1 MKTKASQS
9 SAASVQN
16 AASQFVQLISTKFPM
31 LKGFRIK
38 KCKNAWFIRAKYG
51 GRRLYACNDSIE
63 EATIHFFH
71 EINQKVILQPYKD
84 RNALRSERM
93 QLSC

>member
-1 MKTKASQS
+1 MQTYVSQS
-9 SAASVQN
+9 NATSVQAAASEFIN
-16 AASQFVQLISTKFPM
+16 GIRAKYPM
-31 LKGFRIK
+31 LSSFRVK
-38 KCKNAWFIRAKYG
+38 RCKSVWFIRAKYG
-51 GRRLYACNDSIE
+51 DRRLYACNDTIE
-63 EATIHFFH
+63 EAFIHFFH